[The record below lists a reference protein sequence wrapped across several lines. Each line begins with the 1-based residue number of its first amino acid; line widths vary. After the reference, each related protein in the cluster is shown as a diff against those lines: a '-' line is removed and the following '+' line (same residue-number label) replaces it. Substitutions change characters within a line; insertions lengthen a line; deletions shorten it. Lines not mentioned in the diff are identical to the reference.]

1 MTYALIDETGQSRD
15 IASNA
20 GLKRLRSEATGAL
33 AEFLDAGEG
42 NDELRQ
48 RIAAQSMQPKGGE
61 WGYIPGLFAELTGHV
76 VLTNGMEED
85 EGEAESDV

>member
-20 GLKRLRSEATGAL
+20 GLKRLRGEATGAL
-33 AEFLDAGEG
+33 AALLDAGEG
-42 NDELRQ
+42 SDELRV
-48 RIAAQSMQPKGGE
+48 AAEQAAPDTGE
-61 WGYIPGLFAELTGHV
+61 WAYVKKALSELTGHV

-85 EGEAESDV
+85 ETESDS